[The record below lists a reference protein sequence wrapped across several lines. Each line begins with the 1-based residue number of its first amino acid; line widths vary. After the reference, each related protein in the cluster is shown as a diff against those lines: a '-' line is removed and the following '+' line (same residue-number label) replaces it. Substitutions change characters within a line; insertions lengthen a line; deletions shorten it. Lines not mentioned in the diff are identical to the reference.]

1 MSFYRMTAVW
11 SGPGGPGTS
20 HFDFVD
26 IDVLGTPNFNACLT
40 AYRTYF
46 NSLAGYL
53 PNEWS
58 IGVSSEIQ
66 HLSDAG
72 VLEELAPVSVVPAS
86 VTGTYTGSWAGA
98 VGVCTRLVTAEILNG
113 RRLRG
118 KSFFVPAGTTVA
130 FDQDGTMNSTALG
143 DFLTHRTT
151 LHNAVLAQEAEP
163 VVWSPTHSIKS
174 AVTGF
179 NIADRSAV
187 LRTRRD

>member
-1 MSFYRMTAVW
+1 MSFYRMTAIW
-11 SGPGGPGTS
+11 SGPGGPGSS
-20 HFDFVD
+20 HFDFRD
-26 IDVLGTPNFNACLT
+26 LDVLGTPNFNACLT

-46 NSLAGYL
+46 NTLAGYL

-66 HLSDAG
+66 KLSDAG
-72 VLEELAPVSVVPAS
+72 VLEGLAPVSVVPAS
-86 VTGTYTGSWAGA
+86 VVGTYTGSWAGA
-98 VGVCTRLVTAEILNG
+98 VGVCTRLVTDLFVGG

-118 KSFFVPAGTTVA
+118 KSFFVPAGTTTA

-143 DFLTHRTT
+143 DFLTARTT
-151 LHNAVLAQEAEP
+151 LHNAVLAQEAGP
-163 VVWSPTHSIKS
+163 VVWSPTHEVKS
-174 AVTGF
+174 DIVGF